1 LGDGRWQLRVFV
13 GRDERGH
20 IKQVSRNF
28 KGTKREA
35 ETALARL
42 VTDINR
48 QKVATTPGGSL
59 GEMLD
64 RWLEVTAPDRS
75 VYTLREHTRMVERN
89 IKPAIGPLG
98 LDQLRG

>member
-1 LGDGRWQLRVFV
+1 LGDGRWRLRVFV

-20 IKQVSRNF
+20 IKQLSRNF

-48 QKVATTPGGSL
+48 QKVATT
-59 GEMLD
+59 
-64 RWLEVTAPDRS
+64 APQSAKRAVVVES
-75 VYTLREHTRMVERN
+75 PSSKLR
-89 IKPAIGPLG
+89 PAA
-98 LDQLRG
+98 